1 MNRRER
7 KMLEKR
13 LGLHKH
19 RKNETREAMY
29 QRWRDNAES
38 GKRMENDMKNL
49 RITQAQEQED
59 EKISEEINSK
69 AEWIAKNKN
78 IPVVDAMVLAQ
89 EEYNKSNN

>member
-7 KMLEKR
+7 KVLEKR

-19 RKNETREAMY
+19 RKNETRAAMY
-29 QRWRDNAES
+29 ERWKGNAES
-38 GKRMENDMKNL
+38 GKRMEEDMKNL

-59 EKISEEINSK
+59 KKVEAMINSQ

-78 IPVVDAMVLAQ
+78 IPVVDALVEAQ
-89 EEYNKSNN
+89 EEYNKSKK